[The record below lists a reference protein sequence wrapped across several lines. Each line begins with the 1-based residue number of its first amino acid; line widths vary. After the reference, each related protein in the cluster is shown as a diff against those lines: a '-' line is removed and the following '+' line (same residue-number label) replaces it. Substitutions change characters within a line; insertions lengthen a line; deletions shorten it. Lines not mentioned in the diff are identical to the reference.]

1 MGVFLLSWKQTNI
14 LAELYIAFLT
24 FSLVGSF
31 SVLVVSIV
39 KWRHLRHQVHL
50 LVQLTL
56 ADLLASGILM
66 STSVMNKVNV
76 KTEIGF
82 ICRYSLP
89 LSLTFYLISFLLVVV
104 YAWNSKNAIQGWR
117 ERAPDDEKRQTK
129 CKKIFVETPFCFLVW
144 LIPIALYC
152 AYAIFLT
159 QEKIS
164 QNDSANSCILFLTLW
179 NNSYSGPGT
188 YEKTMEKVRNDFI
201 EIVLPIVLIS
211 VISSCSFIYYKVG
224 RWYEERTYVGF
235 FPVEGD
241 GLSRRQ
247 FRRGI
252 STARNMVLVIIICWV
267 PALAVILLSVTT
279 LKIEQTKLFPLYCIQ
294 AITVSLQGFLNSMV
308 YAWKRPNFTEVVLG
322 ESTPLVGYS
331 QKAFFEESLKS

>member
-188 YEKTMEKVRNDFI
+188 YEK
-201 EIVLPIVLIS
+201 
-211 VISSCSFIYYKVG
+211 FIYYKVG